1 MLTNPNM
8 IEEYKHETDYRKIP
22 REYLETNIPQGR
34 GIVKWAA
41 FKTIPEQYE
50 TLEQFMKDQN
60 KIEQPN
66 LFDDEISVLN
76 KIIQSKIY
84 LNEIALVKYW
94 KNGYFYNHKA
104 YIKEVDVIK
113 QNLILSNEQGNQTL
127 EIPLKNIKS
136 IE

>member
-60 KIEQPN
+60 KIEKPE
-66 LFDDEISVLN
+66 LFEDEISILN
-76 KIIQSKIY
+76 NIIQSKMC

-94 KNGYFYNHKA
+94 KNGYFYSHKA
-104 YIKEVDVIK
+104 YIKEVDTITQK
-113 QNLILSNEQGNQTL
+113 LILSNEQGNQTL
-127 EIPLKNIKS
+127 EIPFNHINC

>member
-1 MLTNPNM
+1 
-8 IEEYKHETDYRKIP
+8 
-22 REYLETNIPQGR
+22 
-34 GIVKWAA
+34 
-41 FKTIPEQYE
+41 
-50 TLEQFMKDQN
+50 MKDQN